1 MRFSAIG
8 AGLGCRSARI
18 WWSGGLEW
26 FPLCKDLELFLS
38 AREFRLGDVGRVP
51 AGAQADV
58 DSFQLGHVLE
68 VEGREWCLCR
78 DQRIMTWAGDL
89 LCLLATA
96 MSWKA
101 DYDDAVDTQELTL
114 APSQSAYA
122 RLPFPNPNIMG
133 LVFVRP
139 QRPRC
144 ASIDQGNAFTQTS
157 S

>member
-1 MRFSAIG
+1 MV
-8 AGLGCRSARI
+8 
-18 WWSGGLEW
+18 
-26 FPLCKDLELFLS
+26 PLQ
-38 AREFRLGDVGRVP
+38 RP
-51 AGAQADV
+51 ADH
-58 DSFQLGHVLE
+58 D
-68 VEGREWCLCR
+68 R
-78 DQRIMTWAGDL
+78 AGDL